1 MAELAGEISTRA
13 QLAAIAAVR
22 WRLMLNSMRTARGT
36 MEVVAQVGAS
46 VWLAI
51 LGSGGGIGFGV
62 ATWYFLS
69 HGQPAVLLLFAWGL
83 FLFWQIFPLAATAFT
98 EQADTSNLTRFPLS
112 FRAYVIV
119 RVAFGAFDVATLVGS
134 LCLLGSVVGAACA
147 SPALLPWAVAGA
159 LLFAAFN
166 VVLAQTIFAW
176 IERWLARRKTR
187 EIVMVLFFFVIIGF
201 QFIGPIARHWS
212 GARVDVGAMAAWLP
226 LAEWL
231 PPGLA
236 VHALGQAA
244 AGAWLTAAGAVL
256 ELAGCAAAT
265 TALLGVRLRA
275 DFRGEL
281 LGETVGA
288 TPKAKVQAEPKPR
301 AVEARFEVPGFS
313 GVAGAVA
320 QKELR
325 YLLRSPMMFFSLAM
339 PVVILVLFRMEAFS
353 PVRGGRGGG
362 HVLARGALGGF
373 AFPIGTAYALLML
386 MNLVFNVFGTDAA
399 GVQLYFMAPVRIEQ
413 VLRGKNLAHA
423 TLLGAETVILF
434 FAAWMIGGPPIPW
447 TVAATLIGLT
457 FGLLCDFS
465 AGNLVSLYL
474 PKKIDLSRLGRQNAR
489 GTTGLIALALQGG
502 MALLVAVAVGGGILF
517 HRVWLSLSLLALLA
531 ALAAA
536 AYWLV
541 LQRVDGIAA
550 GRRETL
556 TAELSKA

>member
-1 MAELAGEISTRA
+1 EAGAGGGGDPRTAGAVPGRAVRGRGRGGGGDAEGDAAEHDRVRSDDLPDFACARDRGATVQPCRHHSSRTPGGAGVAGGAAARSRGGGGGRERRRGGGAGGGEAHARGDLPAHSRRNGARAAGALMAELAGEISTRA

-176 IERWLARRKTR
+176 IERRKTR

-288 TPKAKVQAEPKPR
+288 TPKA
-301 AVEARFEVPGFS
+301 
-313 GVAGAVA
+313 
-320 QKELR
+320 
-325 YLLRSPMMFFSLAM
+325 
-339 PVVILVLFRMEAFS
+339 
-353 PVRGGRGGG
+353 
-362 HVLARGALGGF
+362 
-373 AFPIGTAYALLML
+373 
-386 MNLVFNVFGTDAA
+386 
-399 GVQLYFMAPVRIEQ
+399 
-413 VLRGKNLAHA
+413 
-423 TLLGAETVILF
+423 
-434 FAAWMIGGPPIPW
+434 
-447 TVAATLIGLT
+447 
-457 FGLLCDFS
+457 
-465 AGNLVSLYL
+465 
-474 PKKIDLSRLGRQNAR
+474 
-489 GTTGLIALALQGG
+489 
-502 MALLVAVAVGGGILF
+502 
-517 HRVWLSLSLLALLA
+517 
-531 ALAAA
+531 
-536 AYWLV
+536 
-541 LQRVDGIAA
+541 
-550 GRRETL
+550 
-556 TAELSKA
+556 